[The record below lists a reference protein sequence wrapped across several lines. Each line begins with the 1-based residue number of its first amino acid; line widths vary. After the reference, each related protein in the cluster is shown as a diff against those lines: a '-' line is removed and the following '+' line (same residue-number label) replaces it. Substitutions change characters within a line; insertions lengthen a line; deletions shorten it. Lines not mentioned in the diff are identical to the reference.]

1 MVSISSILW
10 FVLPALLSA
19 IFVVAL
25 IGPARRFGLVD
36 HPAGRKNHSV
46 SPLVGGIAIFLSM
59 VLTHVLAGGR
69 GTQSVTL
76 MVALL
81 VTVGIGVADD
91 AHEIGHRSKF
101 FAQLIAALLIVSGTE
116 VHVAHLG
123 DIFALGDV
131 VLDKWSY
138 LVTVI
143 AIIGLMNAFNMID
156 GLDGLAGSQVLI
168 PLLIFWGVAHAAGN
182 ANLAMELLVLAGAV
196 SGFLLFNLRAPWRKR
211 ALVFMGDTGGLLLG
225 LLLAWYSIKLGGAA
239 HCAAQ
244 ADYCGRDTCHPLAG
258 HGVGHVSA
266 HDSTKEP
273 LCRGPPALTLHPGRR
288 RISGQPG
295 GRDDGGRLDR
305 AFHVYPACRSAWRVG
320 IRDVRRLRHAAAGLY
335 HVAGAARGSL
345 ESAWPACISFNQSSG
360 FQRLGYSGAPALVGE
375 GIADLSVC
383 WLRCGDHDRRG
394 LGPGNGRRF
403 LGRGGRY
410 LLRRCFR
417 VEENPGEEGERRLR
431 WRGCA
436 G

>member
-1 MVSISSILW
+1 MASISSLLW

-19 IFVVAL
+19 VFVVAL
-25 IGPARRFGLVD
+25 IGPARRFDLVD

-46 SPLVGGIAIFLSM
+46 STPLVGGIAIFLS
-59 VLTHVLAGGR
+59 VLLTHFFAGGLP
-69 GTQSVTL
+69 TQSVTL

-116 VHVAHLG
+116 VQVMHLG

-156 GLDGLAGSQVLI
+156 GLDGLAGSQALI

-182 ANLAMELLVLAGAV
+182 TNLAMELLVLAGAV

-225 LLLAWYSIKLGGAA
+225 LLLAWYSIKLGGSTTAPLRPITA
-239 HCAAQ
+239 VGILAIPLLDMGSVMFLRMIQ
-244 ADYCGRDTCHPLAG
+244 RKSPFGADRQHLHYILVDAG
-258 HGVGHVSA
+258 FSVSRVVGMMAGASIALSMVAMFAEAHGVSEFAMFAGFI
-266 HDSTKEP
+266 
-273 LCRGPPALTLHPGRR
+273 ALL
-288 RISGQPG
+288 
-295 GRDDGGRLDR
+295 
-305 AFHVYPACRSAWRVG
+305 
-320 IRDVRRLRHAAAGLY
+320 
-335 HVAGAARGSL
+335 
-345 ESAWPACISFNQSSG
+345 
-360 FQRLGYSGAPALVGE
+360 LGYLV
-375 GIADLSVC
+375 ILA
-383 WLRCGDHDRRG
+383 
-394 LGPGNGRRF
+394 
-403 LGRGGRY
+403 
-410 LLRRCFR
+410 
-417 VEENPGEEGERRLR
+417 NPGIVTRLPGSR
-431 WRGCA
+431 VASSVKAPDSA